1 LADDS
6 IDHVTSS
13 GRSPLEA
20 CGYQGSNV
28 DSHHAWRTG
37 LNRLHIIQLPECL
50 TGGELAKISVHNRGY
65 LLARLLFK
73 LDPSAL
79 RAEPRCMFIHD
90 REAIQR
96 PVMPLVAC

>member
-1 LADDS
+1 M
-6 IDHVTSS
+6 
-13 GRSPLEA
+13 
-20 CGYQGSNV
+20 
-28 DSHHAWRTG
+28 
-37 LNRLHIIQLPECL
+37 NRLHIIQLPECL

-73 LDPSAL
+73 PDPSAL